1 MVKPVTT
8 VETKPPVLP
17 LSSAA
22 ADDENGDDNDELNFG
37 LEDDIEDAYDD
48 QPVSNVV
55 KPVAVKE
62 KLVEKNNQRFDKSG
76 PILNNKSDNNSIK
89 KAPIPT

>member
-55 KPVAVKE
+55 KPV
-62 KLVEKNNQRFDKSG
+62 EKNDQRFDKSG